1 MKKSR
6 IELREA
12 FQKLTKEN
20 LEIAENN
27 LELMHQTISEAI
39 KDYKKFLSRGKWNE
53 KEKKIEDIFY
63 DSLTQS
69 YEKTVKSVN
78 SIYEDVKEFDIK
90 NVFQITYKKDGLTLQ
105 ERIKN
110 YWAEAWSQLQE
121 YKHEIPEDEELKI
134 KLYLDYYLDRLL
146 NNETKIIESSVK
158 KNKPPVSAGIIYI
171 DAICTCDLDNG
182 YAPCD
187 CDSYGGEYPIG
198 EEPDLPPYH
207 PECTCSWWY
216 EETDDQ
222 DEQEDLDLEENT

>member
-6 IELREA
+6 LELREA
-12 FQKLTKEN
+12 FQKLTQEN

-90 NVFQITYKKDGLTLQ
+90 DVFQITYRRDGLTLQ

-121 YKHEIPEDEELKI
+121 YKHEIPEDEELRI

-146 NNETKIIESSVK
+146 NNETRVIENVVK
-158 KNKPPVSAGIIYI
+158 KNKRPLNAGIVVIEGGCSCGDGY
-171 DAICTCDLDNG
+171 CDDMV
-182 YAPCD
+182 
-187 CDSYGGEYPIG
+187 GEYPIG
-198 EEPDLPPYH
+198 EEPDEWPPFH
-207 PECTCSWWY
+207 PYCECIAYYDTI
-216 EETDDQ
+216 DDW
-222 DEQEDLDLEENT
+222 QELEDIDAEADT